1 MNYKKIF
8 VGTVCALSALSAINA
23 YAEGNPEYVKFPT
36 GYETSFAN
44 YTTMNRDGKEQV
56 AKMYANDAAI
66 SSYKKGQTA
75 APGSVVVMEVYKPKK
90 DADGKS
96 IVGSDGI
103 YEIGKLAAVAVM
115 ERRDA
120 WEAAYSP
127 DHRLAIGDSPYTNP
141 MAPQNPISWL
151 ASNVIRRWKMRILS
165 SPINSLWIT

>member
-127 DHRLAIGDSPYTNP
+127 DHPCLRTTDH
-141 MAPQNPISWL
+141 
-151 ASNVIRRWKMRILS
+151 RRLS
-165 SPINSLWIT
+165 SDPQGGRHLRQFRFTGVVPVIGQR

>member
-56 AKMYANDAAI
+56 AKRYANDAAI

-75 APGSVVVMEVYKPKK
+75 APGSVVVMAVYKPKK
-90 DADGKS
+90 DADGNS
-96 IVGSDGI
+96 IVGSEG
-103 YEIGKLAAVAVM
+103 
-115 ERRDA
+115 
-120 WEAAYSP
+120 
-127 DHRLAIGDSPYTNP
+127 T
-141 MAPQNPISWL
+141 
-151 ASNVIRRWKMRILS
+151 
-165 SPINSLWIT
+165 